1 MNTVTTDKRKR
12 EMPTTPTTS
21 TTAEQDTAG
30 RRRSR
35 SRRPRLLVVALLGA
49 AVLAAVAGLGSPAD
63 ARAGGAK
70 IRLGH
75 FSPDTPEMD
84 VYVTGFDGA
93 ETKVLEG
100 LGYGQVSDYAPLEP
114 GEYTFLLRPAGA
126 DPESDPAVTASAEL
140 EDGKAYTFAAMGPH
154 AELQKALLTDD
165 LAAPPAGQA
174 KVRLIQASS
183 SAGAVDVTA
192 VDGPV
197 LADDTAFA
205 TATGYAAVPAGSW
218 KVDLTSSA
226 ASADVQRELDL
237 DPGTV
242 NTLIVLEGSGGQP
255 ADLTRVVDAT
265 GVDASG
271 EGPLGLTDAVPLG
284 GVDTGGGGTAG
295 SAAGTDGNG
304 LGAPVMLGAGLALLV
319 ALGFGGRKALAVRSP
334 KR

>member
-1 MNTVTTDKRKR
+1 MS
-12 EMPTTPTTS
+12 TTPSAT
-21 TTAEQDTAG
+21 TTAEQQPL
-30 RRRSR
+30 RRHRR
-35 SRRPRLLVVALLGA
+35 NPVRWARPRLLVVALVGA
-49 AVLAAVAGLGSPAD
+49 ALLVAVGGFGSPAG

-84 VYVTGFDGA
+84 VYVTGFDGS

-100 LGYGQVSDYAPLEP
+100 LGYGQVSDYAPLEA
-114 GEYTFLLRPAGA
+114 GSYTFLLRPAGA
-126 DPESDPAVTASAEL
+126 DPESDPAVTASADL

-154 AELQKALLTDD
+154 ADLKKALLTDD
-165 LAAPPAGQA
+165 LAPPPAGQA

-183 SAGAVDVTA
+183 TAGSVDVAA

-197 LADDTAFA
+197 LAQDTAFA
-205 TATGYAAVPAGSW
+205 TATGYAAVPAGNW
-218 KVDLTSSA
+218 KVDLSSSA
-226 ASADVQRELDL
+226 TSADVQRQLDL

-265 GVDASG
+265 GVDASSD
-271 EGPLGLTDAVPLG
+271 GPLGLTDALPLG
-284 GVDTGGGGTAG
+284 GVATGGGGTADGAG
-295 SAAGTDGNG
+295 STGGGNG

-319 ALGFGGRKALAVRSP
+319 ALGFGGRKALSVRP
-334 KR
+334 PQR

>member
-1 MNTVTTDKRKR
+1 
-12 EMPTTPTTS
+12 
-21 TTAEQDTAG
+21 
-30 RRRSR
+30 
-35 SRRPRLLVVALLGA
+35 VALVGA
-49 AVLAAVAGLGSPAD
+49 ALLAALGGLASPAG
-63 ARAGGAK
+63 AGPSAAGGAK

-84 VYVTGFDGA
+84 VYVTANDGS

-114 GEYTFLLRPAGA
+114 GSYTFLLRPAGA
-126 DPESDPAVTASAEL
+126 DPASDPAVTASADL

-154 AELQKALLTDD
+154 ADLKKALLTDD

-183 SAGAVDVTA
+183 TAGTVDVTA
-192 VDGPV
+192 ADGPV

-205 TATGYAAVPAGSW
+205 TATGYAAVPAGEW

-226 ASADVQRELDL
+226 AGSSAVERQLDL

-242 NTLIVLEGSGGQP
+242 NTLIVLEGSGGQA

-265 GVDASG
+265 GVDASSD
-271 EGPLGLTDAVPLG
+271 GPLGLTDAVPLG
-284 GVDTGGGGTAG
+284 GVGTGGGGMA
-295 SAAGTDGNG
+295 DGGASSGGANG

-319 ALGFGGRKALAVRSP
+319 ALAFGGRRAVAVRGR
-334 KR
+334 K

>member
-1 MNTVTTDKRKR
+1 M
-12 EMPTTPTTS
+12 TTS
-21 TTAEQDTAG
+21 TPTSTAEQDPPG

-35 SRRPRLLVVALLGA
+35 LHRGRPRLLVVALVGA
-49 AVLAAVAGLGSPAD
+49 ALLVAVGGFGSPAG
-63 ARAGGAK
+63 ARADGAR

-84 VYVTGFDGA
+84 VYVTGFDGS

-100 LGYGQVSDYAPLEP
+100 LGYGQVSDYAPLEA
-114 GEYTFLLRPAGA
+114 GNYTFLLRPAGA

-165 LAAPPAGQA
+165 LAPPPAGQA

-183 SAGAVDVTA
+183 SAGEVDVTA

-205 TATGYAAVPAGSW
+205 TATAYAPVPSGSW
-218 KVDLTSSA
+218 KVDLTTSAGSSE
-226 ASADVQRELDL
+226 QRQLAL

-265 GVDASG
+265 GVDASSD
-271 EGPLGLTDAVPLG
+271 GPLGLTDAVPLG
-284 GVDTGGGGTAG
+284 GVATGGGGTADG
-295 SAAGTDGNG
+295 AGGCNG
-304 LGAPVMLGAGLALLV
+304 LATPVVLGAGLALLV
-319 ALGFGGRKALAVRSP
+319 ALGFGGRKALAGRTQT
-334 KR
+334 R

>member
-1 MNTVTTDKRKR
+1 MNIVTTDHRKR
-12 EMPTTPTTS
+12 EKTEMSTTPTPTS
-21 TTAEQDTAG
+21 TAEKHP
-30 RRRSR
+30 SR
-35 SRRPRLLVVALLGA
+35 SRRPRLLVVALVGA
-49 AVLAAVAGLGSPAD
+49 AVLAVVAGLGSPAD
-63 ARAGGAK
+63 ARADGAK

-84 VYVTGFDGA
+84 VYVTGFDGS

-100 LGYGQVSDYAPLEP
+100 LGYGQVSDYAPLDP
-114 GEYTFLLRPAGA
+114 GNYTFLLRPAGA

-140 EDGKAYTFAAMGPH
+140 EEGKAYTFAAMGPH
-154 AELQKALLTDD
+154 ADLQKALLTDD

-183 SAGAVDVTA
+183 TAGAVDVSA

-197 LADDTAFA
+197 LANDTAFA
-205 TATGYAAVPAGSW
+205 TATGYAAVPAGNW

-226 ASADVQRELDL
+226 VPADVQRELDL
-237 DPGTV
+237 DAGTV
-242 NTLIVLEGSGGQP
+242 NTLIVLEGSGGQG

-284 GVDTGGGGTAG
+284 GVATGGGGTAG
-295 SAAGTDGNG
+295 ADSGGNG
-304 LGAPVMLGAGLALLV
+304 LAAPVMLGAGLALLV
-319 ALGFGGRKALAVRSP
+319 ALGFGSRKALAVRSP